1 MDAKKVKEVNGVDI
15 FFDFYTHKFYYWEN
29 AKKHTSVDINKLINK
44 LLNK

>member
-15 FFDFYTHKFYYWEN
+15 FFDFYTHKFYYWDN

-44 LLNK
+44 LNK